1 MSQQT
6 VYLET
11 SVISYLAARAS
22 RDLVLAA
29 KQRMTWD
36 WWDTCRGRFSLCVS
50 QLVLDEAGGGD
61 QDAARQRLDLLREI
75 PVLSATDEVAELA
88 EALVQERVLPRRA
101 AKDAIHIA
109 VAAVH
114 GVDFLLTWNCKHLAN
129 AQLLRAVNH
138 LLTES
143 GYEPPVICT
152 PDELMGD

>member
-1 MSQQT
+1 MAEQT

-11 SVISYLAARAS
+11 TVISYLAARPS

-36 WWDTCRGRFSLCVS
+36 WWDTRRGRFDLYVS
-50 QLVLDEAGGGD
+50 QFVVDEAGDGD
-61 QDAARQRLDLLREI
+61 QDAARRRLDLLTGI
-75 PVLSATDEVAELA
+75 PVLKVSDEATELA
-88 EALVQERVLPRRA
+88 EALVQEGVLLGRA
-101 AKDAIHIA
+101 AKDAIHVA

-129 AQLLRAVNH
+129 AQLLKAVNH
-138 LLTES
+138 LLTER
-143 GYEPPVICT
+143 GYEPPIICT